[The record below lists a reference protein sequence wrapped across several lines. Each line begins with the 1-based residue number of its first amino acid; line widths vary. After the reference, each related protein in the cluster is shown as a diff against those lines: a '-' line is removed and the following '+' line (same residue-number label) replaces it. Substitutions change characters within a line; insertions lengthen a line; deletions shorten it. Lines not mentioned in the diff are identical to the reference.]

1 MEPFIQVSPA
11 FGVPKA
17 GNMPDEYEDAI
28 AYSCSTLCCAVS
40 DGATESSFAK
50 EWAISLVNGFVTAP
64 PTYTC
69 MSERSFKEWLE
80 PLQQQWHAT
89 IDWERLPWFAEEK
102 ARAGAFASLLGLTF
116 VKDPPE
122 SSAISGLCCQAIA
135 FGDSCLF
142 HLRGGSLIHSFPLD
156 RSEQFGN
163 HPWLLSSNP
172 VNNQQGLLDERKI
185 LTADVHPEDTFLLMT
200 DALAQWFL
208 IQHETGSKPW
218 VALDN
223 LHTQEEFESFIA
235 HLRQEHSIR
244 NDDTSLLIVRGCF
257 SYGGNNE
264 LANFV

>member
-1 MEPFIQVSPA
+1 MELFVQVSPA

-17 GNMPDEYEDAI
+17 GNTPDEYEDAI
-28 AYSCSTLCCAVS
+28 ASSCSTLGFAVS

-64 PTYTC
+64 PTHTC
-69 MSERSFKEWLE
+69 MSERSLKEWLE
-80 PLQQQWHAT
+80 SLQQQWHAT

-116 VKDPPE
+116 VKHPPE
-122 SSAISGLCCQAIA
+122 SASISGLCCQAIA

-142 HLRGGSLIHSFPLD
+142 HLRGDNLIHSFPLG

-172 VNNQQGLLDERKI
+172 VNNQQGLWDERKVFK
-185 LTADVHPEDTFLLMT
+185 ADVHHEDTFLLMT

-218 VALDN
+218 VELYK
-223 LHTQEEFESFIA
+223 LRTQEDFESFIV
-235 HLRQEHSIR
+235 HLRQ
-244 NDDTSLLIVRGCF
+244 
-257 SYGGNNE
+257 
-264 LANFV
+264 